1 MRLLMPLFSPT
12 TGTWGGLTRALAV
25 AEAARVAGHEIAFC
39 ASGYVESTLRQRD
52 YRVFPLPSP
61 TMFGLPGPVSRLL
74 ERRSQRATIPIPPG
88 RSFGSL
94 WFIYLL
100 TGMAQPAYLR
110 RLLTAEIMAAHAFWP
125 DVLFT
130 DVDPGAYLL
139 SYVTGLPLAS
149 AYADIARKGHG
160 SLAWRLMDRAIR
172 GVLKDNGKP
181 SLAPDDLCFGR
192 TVLKIIPSIP
202 ELDGTDPARQDV
214 CYVGQMLGEIQPAN
228 SQDFQ
233 PEAGR
238 RYVFVYL
245 GTGSISLPAMRRVLP
260 KVFPTQGSLRCLVG
274 CQSIEQP
281 EKIGGVEFR
290 PYWPAEL
297 ILPHCDWVICHG
309 GQNTIV
315 QSLRRDVPL
324 IIFPGP
330 IFERRFNARKVA
342 EARAGLMVELPDF
355 TVSWLNAALT
365 KRSECATGAAALG
378 AKIRSYGGAG
388 AAVAAIASWL
398 ASRPGQRTE
407 PA

>member
-1 MRLLMPLFSPT
+1 
-12 TGTWGGLTRALAV
+12 
-25 AEAARVAGHEIAFC
+25 
-39 ASGYVESTLRQRD
+39 
-52 YRVFPLPSP
+52 
-61 TMFGLPGPVSRLL
+61 
-74 ERRSQRATIPIPPG
+74 
-88 RSFGSL
+88 
-94 WFIYLL
+94 
-100 TGMAQPAYLR
+100 MAQPAYLR
-110 RLLTAEIMAAHAFWP
+110 RLLTAEIKAARNFQP

-149 AYADIARKGHG
+149 AYADIARQGHG
-160 SLAWRLMDRAIR
+160 SLAWRLMYRAIR
-172 GVLKDNGKP
+172 GVLKLHGKP
-181 SLAPDDLCFGR
+181 SLAPDDLCFGS

-202 ELDGTDPARQDV
+202 ELDGSDPARPDV
-214 CYVGQMLGEIQPAN
+214 CYVGQMLGEIQPA
-228 SQDFQ
+228 SPQDFQ

-245 GTGSISLPAMRRVLP
+245 GTGSVSLPAMRRVLP
-260 KVFPTQGSLRCLVG
+260 EVFPAEGSVRCLVG

-281 EKIGGVEFR
+281 EKMGGVEFR
-290 PYWPAEL
+290 AYWPAES

-330 IFERRFNARKVA
+330 IFERRFNARKVV
-342 EARAGLMVELPDF
+342 EAGAGLMAELPDF
-355 TVSWLNAALT
+355 RADWLRAALM
-365 KRSECATGAAALG
+365 RHSECAPGASVLG

-407 PA
+407 PASTPIPA